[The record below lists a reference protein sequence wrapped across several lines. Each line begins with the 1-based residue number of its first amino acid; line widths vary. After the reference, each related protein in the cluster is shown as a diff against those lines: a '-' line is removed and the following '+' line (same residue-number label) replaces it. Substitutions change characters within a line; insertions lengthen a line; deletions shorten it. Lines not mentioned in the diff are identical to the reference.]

1 MAKELPYFKFY
12 TSEWLDGDITI
23 ENLEAQGLF
32 INICALYW
40 SKEGNVFIDKLR
52 KRFHFASDDCLD
64 SLIKEGFI
72 TVGSEGK
79 IEISFLNEQFGE
91 RVKLSSKNSL
101 NGKKGGR
108 PKNPNKTQTK
118 PTALVSLTQTKA
130 NESNIEERREEERRE
145 ELLNN
150 DLSLKVQEIIKRFD
164 QTNFE
169 NTERTFESTKEKIK
183 LRLIEFLEIEQITEQ
198 FENRPKGE
206 VLKHFRNWMNYN
218 PPVKSKRKVTDSVPW
233 LTKDI
238 TGLVKPDDTLK
249 QKRQDRW
256 DDFEKRRET
265 DPNAVY

>member
-1 MAKELPYFKFY
+1 MAKEIPFFKFF
-12 TSEWLDGDITI
+12 TGEWSNGDITA
-23 ENLEAQGLF
+23 ENYKTQGVF
-32 INICALYW
+32 INICAIYW
-40 SKEGNVFIDKLR
+40 TKEGKVTENFLR
-52 KRFHFASDDCLD
+52 KNIRENKCIDELVD
-64 SLIKEGFI
+64 SNIIKVED
-72 TVGSEGK
+72 GS
-79 IEISFLNEQFGE
+79 ILISFLDEQLIE
-91 RVKLSSKNSL
+91 CESIRLKCSSA
-101 NGKKGGR
+101 GKKSALKR
-108 PKNPNKTQTK
+108 ASDKLLTDVQQTFNG
-118 PTALVSLTQTKA
+118 SSTKVQPLR
-130 NESNIEERREEERRE
+130 EDKEKRRKDKDKEN
-145 ELLNN
+145 LLN
-150 DLSLKVQEIIKRFD
+150 DSLSLKVQEIINRFD
-164 QTNFE
+164 ETNFE

-238 TGLVKPDDTLK
+238 TRLVKPDDTLK